1 MNKLIKKLGHLVQG
15 MAKNNKGMNDNKGVV
30 NAIPSNSYSKSH
42 SSFFILH
49 SSFKALSHSS
59 SFILHSSFK
68 ALSHSSFFILHSSL
82 VLLFTSC
89 ARMGNPDGGWYDET
103 PPRVIGASP
112 ADRGT
117 NANSRKINI
126 YFNEYVKVDNATEK
140 VVVSPPQMEMPE
152 IKTKGKYIS
161 VQLKDTLQANTTYT
175 VDFSDAITDNN
186 EGNPLG
192 NYTYSFST
200 GDEID
205 TLEVS
210 GTVLTA
216 ENLEPV
222 KGILVGLYALTD
234 STAKVQ
240 MPVMI
245 RQDSIQSETFVRV
258 SRTDSRGHF
267 VIRGIAPGR
276 YTIGALKDMDGNY
289 RFSTLGEDVAF
300 TEQTYSPSV
309 FEDIRQDTIWAD
321 ALHIK
326 DIMRVKYNHYLPDNI
341 VLRTFTHETNERH
354 YLKYERKDAD
364 RFTLFFTA
372 PVQNDTASL
381 ARLAMD
387 YEAARLPEV
396 RGLNFNADGAFA
408 IEPSQKGDTITY
420 WLRDTALVNQDTLNI
435 ELRYLATDSLG
446 MLAMQTDTVEVLAKI
461 PYAKRL
467 KLKEQEQKE
476 WEKKIEKKRK
486 RLQDGEELTDTIM
499 PEQRLTPKFD
509 FQQSIRPDATL
520 SIEFPAPMKKVDM
533 KAVHLYVQQDSLW
546 YRAPFSFLPQQAEDA
561 IMTDSL
567 PRSWQLASEWIE
579 GAEYSLEIDT
589 LAFEDIYGHTSEPHK
604 TGLQVRRNDEFG
616 SLFVNV
622 QYNAPTPSAGGDDKQ
637 QILVQLLDS
646 SDKPVRTEKV
656 QNGTAEF
663 YYLTSGKYYM
673 RAIVDRNGNGK
684 WDTGNYLTGTQP
696 EEVYYYNGMIEAKA
710 KWDLTK
716 EWNLT
721 ATPLDRQ
728 KPDEIKKQKADAEKK
743 IQNRN
748 AQRAAA
754 KGIPVPTNL
763 KY

>member
-1 MNKLIKKLGHLVQG
+1 MKKLIMRICSLIQKTVN
-15 MAKNNKGMNDNKGVV
+15 NNKVMTNAGVA
-30 NAIPSNSYSKSH
+30 NATPNNSCSKSYS
-42 SSFFILH
+42 SFYILH
-49 SSFKALSHSS
+49 SLFK
-59 SFILHSSFK
+59 K
-68 ALSHSSFFILHSSL
+68 HSSL
-82 VLLFTSC
+82 LIINYSLFILLLSSC
-89 ARMGNPDGGWYDET
+89 ARMGNPDGGWYDEM

-117 NANSRKINI
+117 GVNSRKINI

-200 GDEID
+200 GEEID

-210 GTVLTA
+210 GTVLNA

-222 KGILVGLYALTD
+222 KGMLVGLYSLAD
-234 STAKVQ
+234 STAKVT

-245 RQDSIQSETFVRV
+245 RQDSIQSETFIRV

-267 VIRGIAPGR
+267 IIRGVAPGR

-300 TEQTYSPSV
+300 TEQTFSPSV

-326 DIMRVKYNHYLPDNI
+326 DIMRVKYNHYLPDNF
-341 VLRTFTHETNERH
+341 VLRAFTHETNERH
-354 YLKYERKDAD
+354 YLKYERKDAN

-372 PVQNDTASL
+372 PVKNDTASF
-381 ARLAMD
+381 ARLGMD

-396 RGLNFNADGAFA
+396 RGLNFNSDKAFA
-408 IEPSQKGDTITY
+408 IEPSQRGDTITY

-446 MLAMQTDTVEVLAKI
+446 MLAVQTDTVEVLAKI

-467 KLKEQEQKE
+467 KLKEQELKE
-476 WEKKIEKKRK
+476 WNKKIEKQRK
-486 RLQDGEELTDTIM
+486 HLQDGEELTDTLM
-499 PEQRLTPKFD
+499 PEPRLTPKYD

-520 SIEFPAPMKKVDM
+520 RIEFPTPMKKVDT
-533 KAVHLYVQQDSLW
+533 KAVHLYVMQDSLW
-546 YRAPFSFLPQQAEDA
+546 YRAPFSFQPQRKEDA
-561 IMTDSL
+561 ILTDSL
-567 PRSWQLASEWIE
+567 PRTWELASEWIE

-589 LAFEDIYGHTSEPHK
+589 LAFEDIYGKTSEPYK
-604 TGLQVRRNDEFG
+604 TGLQVRKNDEFG

-622 QYNAPTPSAGGDDKQ
+622 HYDAPTPSTNAEGKQ
-637 QILVQLLDS
+637 QILVQLLDNG
-646 SDKPVRTEKV
+646 DKPVRTEKV

-663 YYLTSGKYYM
+663 YYLNAGKYYM

-696 EEVYYYNGMIEAKA
+696 EEVYYYNIEIEAKA

-716 EWNLT
+716 DWNLT

-728 KPDEIKKQKADAEKK
+728 KPDAIKKQKAEAEKK

-748 AQRAAA
+748 AQRAAD
-754 KGIPVPTNL
+754 KGIAVPTNL
-763 KY
+763 KF